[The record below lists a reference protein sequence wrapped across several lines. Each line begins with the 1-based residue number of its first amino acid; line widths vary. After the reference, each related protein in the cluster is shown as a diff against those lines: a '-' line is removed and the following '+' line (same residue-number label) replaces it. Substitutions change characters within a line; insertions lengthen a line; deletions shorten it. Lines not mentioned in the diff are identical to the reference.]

1 MSGLMLL
8 SVQTVNLNRG
18 LDHGSLG
25 TGRNRPLTIS
35 NPATTPQVDQLGI
48 C

>member
-8 SVQTVNLNRG
+8 SVQT
-18 LDHGSLG
+18 G